1 LYSTF
6 FTSSAENL
14 AAFCLLTISS
24 SFGCFHVPV
33 VGVDGVDCA
42 TGVEGRTGV
51 DIAKRIGMRRPGLLK
66 DCEAVNLKHVVECQ
80 QREIEIN
87 SPSSGSDLAAVC
99 DVSSTNYYLDVSKR
113 IKFEGVPKPALS

>member
-1 LYSTF
+1 MVDVICVGLEGLAWVEHGRKAISSAEPLEAGRADTYLSHTERPSKQTAAMPATLYSTF

-33 VGVDGVDCA
+33 VGVEGADCV

-51 DIAKRIGMRRPGLLK
+51 DIAK
-66 DCEAVNLKHVVECQ
+66 
-80 QREIEIN
+80 
-87 SPSSGSDLAAVC
+87 S
-99 DVSSTNYYLDVSKR
+99 
-113 IKFEGVPKPALS
+113 

>member
-1 LYSTF
+1 MKAGCEVPYLSHIDRPSRETTTILTRLYSTF

-51 DIAKRIGMRRPGLLK
+51 NIAKRIGMRRPGLLQNY
-66 DCEAVNLKHVVECQ
+66 EAVSLKHVDECQ
-80 QREIEIN
+80 QRGIEVN
-87 SPSSGSDLAAVC
+87 SPPSRSVLAAV
-99 DVSSTNYYLDVSKR
+99 
-113 IKFEGVPKPALS
+113 